1 MTDERSRSPRA
12 NMVDALNVP
21 QNARRGFAFGVLATV
36 AIFVF
41 FVILPGTFR
50 SPFFY
55 IALGFV
61 LATSLGAFATVI
73 LVLRSAYRLS
83 RES

>member
-1 MTDERSRSPRA
+1 MTDEPSRSPRA
-12 NMVDALNVP
+12 NMVAALNVP
-21 QNARRGFAFGVLATV
+21 QNARRGFGFALLATL

-41 FVILPGTFR
+41 FVLLPGTFR
-50 SPFFY
+50 SPLFY
-55 IALGFV
+55 LALGFV

-73 LVLRSAYRLS
+73 LTLVSAYRLS